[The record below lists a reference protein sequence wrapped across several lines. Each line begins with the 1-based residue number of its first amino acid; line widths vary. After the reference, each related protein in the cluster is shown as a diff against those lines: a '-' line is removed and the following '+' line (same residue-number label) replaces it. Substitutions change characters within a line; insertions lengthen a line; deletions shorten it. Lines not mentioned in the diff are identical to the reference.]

1 MATMKAKYLGQLRV
15 ECEHVASGTK
25 MMTDAPVDNCGK
37 GEAFSPTDLCA
48 AALGSCIL
56 TTMGIY
62 AGQHNIDLE
71 GTEMEIT
78 KTMGTEPRRIVRIG
92 IDILCLR
99 KLILPKTGL
108 FWSGWHRLVPFIIV

>member
-1 MATMKAKYLGQLRV
+1 MWR
-15 ECEHVASGTK
+15 SGTK

-37 GEAFSPTDLCA
+37 GEAFHPPICVLLL
-48 AALGSCIL
+48 LGSCIL

-78 KTMGTEPRRIVRIG
+78 KTMGTEPPAYCKNPESIFFMPAKAYSAKDRIVLERVAQTCPVYYS
-92 IDILCLR
+92 LNEHLEKSVR
-99 KLILPKTGL
+99 
-108 FWSGWHRLVPFIIV
+108 FHWSV